1 MKKSIEAQEVHAAPI
16 AQPGASAALAG
27 HPVEA
32 TEHPVEVAGHPVEVP
47 EHLFEAPKHPDE
59 AAARPLRSIEPAELS
74 GPLDPDPR
82 RAPHP
87 AGDVRTTQRP
97 SPRSAPEFPGCRA
110 VTITREAI
118 ATYEGRYELWDAETE
133 TAWMVREP
141 TGAAHEQ
148 PSQRLARLGG
158 MIADARGAP
167 VECLGSTDLER
178 RDAQG
183 RRQRIMQADQAVYV
197 HPRRMWWPAGA
208 IVVGEHPYPDVILEV
223 DHTTDVRRGKLALYE
238 GWGFPE
244 VWVEVP
250 ERTTPS
256 RPAGRRPGLTI
267 HVLEGG
273 AYLESAVSRA
283 FPGWTVEEIHTALNE
298 EVLSSETCRSLAR
311 VGRALGERGGTGPD
325 DMPWLRAH
333 RREARAAGR
342 AEGIAQEAAQ
352 GIERQRSLLC
362 RQAARRFGDATTVP
376 LAALLG
382 GINDPEH
389 LAEIGDWIVDCA
401 TGVELL
407 ARMARD

>member
-1 MKKSIEAQEVHAAPI
+1 MKQSIEAREADAAPV

-32 TEHPVEVAGHPVEVP
+32 AEHPIEAQGHSV
-47 EHLFEAPKHPDE
+47 E
-59 AAARPLRSIEPAELS
+59 AAARPLRSIEPAEPS

-82 RAPHP
+82 RSPHP
-87 AGDVRTTQRP
+87 AGDVQAAQRP
-97 SPRSAPEFPGCRA
+97 APRPAPEFPGCRA

-118 ATYEGRYELWDAETE
+118 ATYEGRYEFWDAETE

-167 VECLGSTDLER
+167 IECFGSTDLER

-197 HPRRMWWPAGA
+197 YPRRTWWPAGA

-238 GWGFPE
+238 AWGFPE

-250 ERTTPS
+250 DRTTPS

-298 EVLSSETCRSLAR
+298 EALSAGTCRSLAR
-311 VGRALGERGGTGPD
+311 VGRVLGEWGGTGPD
-325 DMPWLRAH
+325 DMPWLRGH

-352 GIERQRSLLC
+352 GIERQRALLC
-362 RQAARRFGDATTVP
+362 RQAARRFGDATAVP

-382 GINDPEH
+382 GIDDPEH
-389 LAEIGDWIVDCA
+389 LAEVGDWIVDCA
-401 TGVELL
+401 TEAELL

>member
-1 MKKSIEAQEVHAAPI
+1 MKQSIEAREADAAPV

-27 HPVEA
+27 HSVEA
-32 TEHPVEVAGHPVEVP
+32 AEHPV
-47 EHLFEAPKHPDE
+47 E
-59 AAARPLRSIEPAELS
+59 AAARPPRSIEPAEPS
-74 GPLDPDPR
+74 GPPDPDPR
-82 RAPHP
+82 RSPYP
-87 AGDVRTTQRP
+87 ARDVQTTQRP
-97 SPRSAPEFPGCRA
+97 APRPAPEFPGCRA

-167 VECLGSTDLER
+167 IECFGSTDLER

-197 HPRRMWWPAGA
+197 YPRRTWWPAGA

-238 GWGFPE
+238 AWGFPE

-250 ERTTPS
+250 DRTTPS

-298 EVLSSETCRSLAR
+298 EALSAGTCRSLAR
-311 VGRALGERGGTGPD
+311 VGRVLGEWGGTGPD

-342 AEGIAQEAAQ
+342 AEGIAHEAAQ
-352 GIERQRSLLC
+352 GIERQRALLC
-362 RQAARRFGDATTVP
+362 RQAARRFGDATAVP

-382 GINDPEH
+382 GIDDPEH
-389 LAEIGDWIVDCA
+389 LAEVGDWIVDCA
-401 TGVELL
+401 TEAELL
-407 ARMARD
+407 DRMARD

>member
-1 MKKSIEAQEVHAAPI
+1 MKKSIEAQEVHAAPV

-27 HPVEA
+27 HSVEA
-32 TEHPVEVAGHPVEVP
+32 AEHPIEAQGHPIEAPEHPV
-47 EHLFEAPKHPDE
+47 E
-59 AAARPLRSIEPAELS
+59 AAARPLRSIEPSGPS

-82 RAPHP
+82 RSPRP
-87 AGDVRTTQRP
+87 AGDAQAAQRP
-97 SPRSAPEFPGCRA
+97 APRPAPEFPGCRV
-110 VTITREAI
+110 VTITREVI
-118 ATYEGRYELWDAETE
+118 ATYEGRYEFWDAETE

-158 MIADARGAP
+158 MIADVRGAP
-167 VECLGSTDLER
+167 IECLGSTDLER

-298 EVLSSETCRSLAR
+298 ETLSAGTCRALAR

-325 DMPWLRAH
+325 GMPWLRAH
-333 RREARAAGR
+333 RREARAAGW
-342 AEGIAQEAAQ
+342 AEGIAQ

-362 RQAARRFGDATTVP
+362 RQAARRFGDETAAP

-382 GINDPEH
+382 GIDDPEH

-401 TGVELL
+401 TGAELL

>member
-1 MKKSIEAQEVHAAPI
+1 MKKSIEAQEVHAAPV

-27 HPVEA
+27 HSVEA
-32 TEHPVEVAGHPVEVP
+32 AKHPIEAQGHP
-47 EHLFEAPKHPDE
+47 FEAPKHPVE
-59 AAARPLRSIEPAELS
+59 AAARPHRSIEPSGPS

-82 RAPHP
+82 RSPHP
-87 AGDVRTTQRP
+87 AGDVQAAQRP
-97 SPRSAPEFPGCRA
+97 APRPAPEFPGCRA

-158 MIADARGAP
+158 MIADVRGAP
-167 VECLGSTDLER
+167 IECLGSTDLER

-208 IVVGEHPYPDVILEV
+208 IMVGEHPYPDVILEV

-298 EVLSSETCRSLAR
+298 EVLSAGTCRSLAR

-333 RREARAAGR
+333 RREAHAAGR
-342 AEGIAQEAAQ
+342 AEGIAQGIAHESAQ
-352 GIERQRSLLC
+352 GIERQRALLC
-362 RQAARRFGDATTVP
+362 RQAARRFGDETAVP

-382 GINDPEH
+382 GIDDLER
-389 LAEIGDWIVDCA
+389 LAEVGDWIVDSA
-401 TGVELL
+401 TGAELL
-407 ARMARD
+407 ARMTRD

>member
-1 MKKSIEAQEVHAAPI
+1 MKQSIEAREADAAPV

-27 HPVEA
+27 HSVEA
-32 TEHPVEVAGHPVEVP
+32 AEHPV
-47 EHLFEAPKHPDE
+47 E
-59 AAARPLRSIEPAELS
+59 AAARPPRSIEPAEPS
-74 GPLDPDPR
+74 GPPDPDPR
-82 RAPHP
+82 RSPHP
-87 AGDVRTTQRP
+87 AGGVQTTQRP
-97 SPRSAPEFPGCRA
+97 APRPALEFPGCRA

-167 VECLGSTDLER
+167 IECFGSTDLER

-197 HPRRMWWPAGA
+197 YPRRTWWPAGA

-238 GWGFPE
+238 AWGFPE

-250 ERTTPS
+250 DRTTPS

-283 FPGWTVEEIHTALNE
+283 FTGWTVEEIHTALNE
-298 EVLSSETCRSLAR
+298 EALSAGTCRSLAR
-311 VGRALGERGGTGPD
+311 VGRVLGEWGGTGPD
-325 DMPWLRAH
+325 DMPWLRGH

-342 AEGIAQEAAQ
+342 AEGIAHEAAQ
-352 GIERQRSLLC
+352 GIERQRALLC
-362 RQAARRFGDATTVP
+362 RQAARRFGDATAVP

-382 GINDPEH
+382 GIDDPEH
-389 LAEIGDWIVDCA
+389 LAEVGDWIVDCA
-401 TGVELL
+401 TGAELL
-407 ARMARD
+407 DRMARD

>member
-1 MKKSIEAQEVHAAPI
+1 MKQSIEAREADAAPV
-16 AQPGASAALAG
+16 AQPGASAVLAG

-32 TEHPVEVAGHPVEVP
+32 AEHPI
-47 EHLFEAPKHPDE
+47 E
-59 AAARPLRSIEPAELS
+59 AAARPHRSIEPSGPS

-82 RAPHP
+82 RSPHP
-87 AGDVRTTQRP
+87 AGGVQAAQRP
-97 SPRSAPEFPGCRA
+97 APRPAPEFPGCRA

-118 ATYEGRYELWDAETE
+118 ATYEGRYEFWDAETE

-167 VECLGSTDLER
+167 IECFGSTDLER

-197 HPRRMWWPAGA
+197 YPRRTWWPAGA

-238 GWGFPE
+238 AWGFPE

-250 ERTTPS
+250 DRTTPS

-298 EVLSSETCRSLAR
+298 EALSAGTCRSLAR
-311 VGRALGERGGTGPD
+311 VGRVLGEWGGTGPD

-352 GIERQRSLLC
+352 GIERQRALLC
-362 RQAARRFGDATTVP
+362 RQAARRFGDATAVP

-382 GINDPEH
+382 GIDDPEH
-389 LAEIGDWIVDCA
+389 LAEVGDWIVDCA
-401 TGVELL
+401 TGAELL
-407 ARMARD
+407 DRMARD

>member
-1 MKKSIEAQEVHAAPI
+1 MEQSPEVQKAPA
-16 AQPGASAALAG
+16 AQPGASAA
-27 HPVEA
+27 
-32 TEHPVEVAGHPVEVP
+32 VAGHPAETMG
-47 EHLFEAPKHPDE
+47 HSAEAP
-59 AAARPLRSIEPAELS
+59 ARSIEPAERL

-82 RAPHP
+82 RSPHP
-87 AGDVRTTQRP
+87 AGDVQTTQRSSSRP
-97 SPRSAPEFPGCRA
+97 VPEFPGCRA
-110 VTITREAI
+110 VTITREDI
-118 ATYEGRYELWDAETE
+118 DTWEGRYELWDAETE

-178 RDAQG
+178 RDAHG
-183 RRQRIMQADQAVYV
+183 RRQRMMQADQAVYV
-197 HPRRMWWPAGA
+197 HPRRAWWPVGT

-238 GWGFPE
+238 EWGFPE

-283 FPGWTVEEIHTALNE
+283 FPGWTVEEVHTALNE
-298 EVLSSETCRSLAR
+298 EALSARTCRALAR
-311 VGRALGERGGTGPD
+311 VGQALGEREGTGPD
-325 DMPWLRAH
+325 DMPWLRGH
-333 RREARAAGR
+333 RREAHAAGL
-342 AEGIAQEAAQ
+342 AEGIEQ
-352 GIERQRSLLC
+352 GTERQRALLR
-362 RQAARRFGDATTVP
+362 RQAARRFGAETAER
-376 LAALLG
+376 LSALLG
-382 GINDPEH
+382 GIDDPER
-389 LAEIGDWIVDCA
+389 LAEVGDRIVDCA
-401 TGVELL
+401 TGAELL
-407 ARMARD
+407 GRMARD